1 MRRDRG
7 GAPRLAPSRLT
18 PRRRRAAAECVGR
31 CAPGAHGRRRPLTK
45 AVCAVTA
52 GEKGPAPPRTHPR
65 GVRPRSAERQRPL
78 LSVVTSKQVIVKW
91 QKAVPVNTQSLA
103 LRTPPNSSGHRG
115 SQTKAPPGGG
125 ESACRLRAEG
135 HVLTPT
141 AGCRNP
147 RVTLPGR
154 APSQRGGAHAPSR
167 TGARTRAAGLNSKR
181 APGQKGCAW

>member
-52 GEKGPAPPRTHPR
+52 GEKRPAPPRTHPR

-115 SQTKAPPGGG
+115 SADKGTTWWRG
-125 ESACRLRAEG
+125 ECVQAACRR
-135 HVLTPT
+135 
-141 AGCRNP
+141 P
-147 RVTLPGR
+147 RPDPDSGLQKPALTLPGR
-154 APSQRGGAHAPSR
+154 APSR
-167 TGARTRAAGLNSKR
+167 TGARTLLHSAGARTCAAGLNSKR

>member
-115 SQTKAPPGGG
+115 SADKGTTWWRG
-125 ESACRLRAEG
+125 ECVQAACRR
-135 HVLTPT
+135 
-141 AGCRNP
+141 P
-147 RVTLPGR
+147 RPDPDSGLQKPALTLPGR
-154 APSQRGGAHAPSR
+154 APSR

-181 APGQKGCAW
+181 APGKKGCAW

>member
-52 GEKGPAPPRTHPR
+52 GEKRPARPRTHPR

-115 SQTKAPPGGG
+115 SADKGTTWWRG
-125 ESACRLRAEG
+125 ECVQAACRRPRPDPDSGLQKPARDAARPRAFTHG
-135 HVLTPT
+135 D
-141 AGCRNP
+141 AG
-147 RVTLPGR
+147 
-154 APSQRGGAHAPSR
+154 APSR